1 VAELFFQYDN
11 VPYIFNTRLLKLF
24 RLDYKRITEIIS
36 PDILRNVRFDS
47 IEINRKQAFMLA
59 KGIQK

>member
-1 VAELFFQYDN
+1 MAELFFQYDD

-24 RLDYKRITEIIS
+24 RLDHKRITEIIS

-47 IEINRKQAFMLA
+47 TEINREQAFMLA